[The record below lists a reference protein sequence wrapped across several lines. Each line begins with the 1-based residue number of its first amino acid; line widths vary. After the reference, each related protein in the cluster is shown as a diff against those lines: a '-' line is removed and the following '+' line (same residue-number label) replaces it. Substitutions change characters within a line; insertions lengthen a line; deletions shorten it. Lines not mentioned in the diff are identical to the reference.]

1 MHSGYVLIPRAQAA
15 SRGVKRRRG
24 SRAQRPSPSPR
35 DIYLRRVRDAARM
48 AGGILRPPQTRRQD
62 SCPPPGRA
70 SAAVG
75 RNVQYLLAAKFHSV
89 THGTAA
95 SEAMRTL
102 RAFGFPPMWRSWP
115 VKRMRKSLV
124 RPRFSMRP
132 TRLVATNMAYW
143 VRRLPCLRARNV
155 QRRFQTNP
163 LVTARQKDMLAL
175 IHHGVLGVTES
186 SSQRVPL
193 SMRVLLAPTKQNLTS
208 WRVPVRRSSALASA
222 IITVGLHSGRPYAPG
237 PHVAHHEHEVRDGC
251 KV

>member
-1 MHSGYVLIPRAQAA
+1 MEAAIYAAKPPHGGEKTKRVAGSTTLPGAPATSTFARRA
-15 SRGVKRRRG
+15 
-24 SRAQRPSPSPR
+24 
-35 DIYLRRVRDAARM
+35 RDAARM
-48 AGGILRPPQTRRQD
+48 AGVSCARRRRGVKIVY
-62 SCPPPGRA
+62 PPPGRA

-102 RAFGFPPMWRSWP
+102 MAFGFPPMWRSWP

-143 VRRLPCLRARNV
+143 ARRLPCLRARNV

-237 PHVAHHEHEVRDGC
+237 LHVAHHEHEVRDGC